1 MLRVFVTTLNKLEEI
16 KMPTVMES
24 LDQQF
29 VNSIGAVLDLA
40 VMERLLEDTSV
51 EFLPSL
57 IEVFET
63 ESAQRL
69 DNINA
74 NLASA
79 DMSSLSVEAHSL
91 KGTSATFG
99 AEALRSLSE
108 KIEKSAKA
116 GDTAAV
122 AVLVPELPEKLTA
135 VLTAL
140 QQFAS
145 KLEA

>member
-1 MLRVFVTTLNKLEEI
+1 
-16 KMPTVMES
+16 MPSVVES
-24 LDQQF
+24 LDKQF
-29 VNSIGAVLDLA
+29 VSSIGSVLDLA

-69 DNINA
+69 ENIQT
-74 NLASA
+74 NLSQS
-79 DMSSLSVEAHSL
+79 DMSKLAVEAHSL

-99 AEALRSLSE
+99 AESLRSLSE
-108 KIEKSAKA
+108 RIEKSAKA
-116 GDTAAV
+116 GDTATVEA
-122 AVLVPELPEKLTA
+122 LVPEVPARLNA

-140 QQFAS
+140 NEFSA
-145 KLEA
+145 KLES

>member
-1 MLRVFVTTLNKLEEI
+1 
-16 KMPTVMES
+16 MPSVVES

-29 VNSIGAVLDLA
+29 VNSIGGVLDLA

-69 DNINA
+69 ANIQE
-74 NLASA
+74 NLKQS
-79 DMSSLSVEAHSL
+79 DITKLSVEAHSL

-99 AEALRSLSE
+99 AESLRSLSE
-108 KIEKSAKA
+108 RIEKSAKA
-116 GDTAAV
+116 GDLATVEA
-122 AVLVPELPEKLTA
+122 LVPEVPARLEA
-135 VLTAL
+135 VISAL
-140 QQFAS
+140 HEFSA
-145 KLEA
+145 KLES